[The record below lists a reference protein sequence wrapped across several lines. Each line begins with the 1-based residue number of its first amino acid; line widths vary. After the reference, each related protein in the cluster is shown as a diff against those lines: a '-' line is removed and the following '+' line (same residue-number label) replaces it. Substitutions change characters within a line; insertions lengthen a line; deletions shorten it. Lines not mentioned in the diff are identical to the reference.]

1 MKSGFWRADWFL
13 GLVVAALFALAYAA
27 VLPLQNRLLVRADW
41 PIYADIGGIALAAA
55 YLVVLLPR
63 QRAVPAA
70 TGTALLLAAL
80 FLASLDL
87 AALLLLV
94 GYAAFAAKQLIAAQR
109 PHAPA
114 ADALRYLAV
123 AYQAQGRLIAAW
135 QQFRRVPLSGAVRAD
150 LEALALE
157 FEKDGQAGK
166 ADEVR
171 RHLQGS
177 PAAEVE
183 ARPKAPATK
192 PAVKAPAESG
202 KPRIGAFEIEAEL
215 GRSEMAIV
223 YLGRDPV
230 LGRQLAIKTLRLEQ
244 ELEGEGVEEAKARL
258 FREVRAAGGLS
269 HPNIVTIYD
278 TGEERDVCY
287 IAMEF
292 LRGGDLLRFAAPESL
307 LPIEQAVSITARV
320 ADALGYAHREGVVHY
335 DVRPGNI
342 LYDAATDT
350 VKVTDFGV
358 ARLGGACPPYASP
371 EQLSGAPVDGRSDLY
386 SLGIT
391 LHQLLCGKLPSAA
404 GLIDADL
411 PLGVADVL
419 ERALA
424 RNPAERFQTA
434 EELAGALRAAPLAQY
449 ESGVVDFHL

>member
-1 MKSGFWRADWFL
+1 MKSGFWRTDWFL

-41 PIYADIGGIALAAA
+41 PIYADIGSIALAAA

-63 QRAVPAA
+63 QRAIPAA
-70 TGTALLLAAL
+70 AASAVLLAAL
-80 FLASLDL
+80 FLASLDH

-94 GYAAFAAKQLIAAQR
+94 GYAAFASKRLVAAQR
-109 PHAPA
+109 PQAPA

-135 QQFRRVPLSGAVRAD
+135 QQFRRVPLSDAVRAD

-177 PAAEVE
+177 SAAETQT
-183 ARPKAPATK
+183 RPKAPA
-192 PAVKAPAESG
+192 PSIVQVPAESA

-244 ELEGEGVEEAKARL
+244 VEAQGLEEAKALL
-258 FREVRAAGGLS
+258 FSEVRAAGGLS

-292 LRGGDLLRFAAPESL
+292 LRGGDLLRFAEPENL
-307 LPIEQAVSITARV
+307 LPVGEVVSIIARV
-320 ADALGYAHREGVVHY
+320 ADALGYAHREGVVHH

-342 LYDAATDT
+342 AYDAATDT
-350 VKVTDFGV
+350 VKVTDFGI
-358 ARLGGACPPYASP
+358 ARLGGAPTPYASP
-371 EQLSGAPVDGRSDLY
+371 EQFSGAPLDGRSDLY
-386 SLGIT
+386 SLGVT
-391 LHQLLCGKLPSAA
+391 LHQLLCGRLPSAA
-404 GLIDADL
+404 GLIDADV
-411 PLGVADVL
+411 PPGVMDVL

-434 EELAGALRAAPLAQY
+434 EELAGALRAAPLAQL

>member
-1 MKSGFWRADWFL
+1 MKSGFWRTDWFL
-13 GLVVAALFALAYAA
+13 GLVAAALFALAYAA
-27 VLPLQNRLLVRADW
+27 VLPLQNRLLVRPDW
-41 PIYADIGGIALAAA
+41 PIYADIAGIALAAA
-55 YLVVLLPR
+55 YLVLLLPR

-70 TGTALLLAAL
+70 TGAALLLAAL

-94 GYAAFAAKQLIAAQR
+94 GYAAFASKQLIAAQR
-109 PHAPA
+109 PQAPA

-135 QQFRRVPLSGAVRAD
+135 QQFRRVPLSDAVRAD

-177 PAAEVE
+177 PAAETL
-183 ARPKAPATK
+183 RPKAAVPSIVQVPA
-192 PAVKAPAESG
+192 ASG

-244 ELEGEGVEEAKARL
+244 VGAEGLEEAKALL
-258 FREVRAAGGLS
+258 FSEVRAAGGLS

-292 LRGGDLLRFAAPESL
+292 LRGGDLLRFAEPENL
-307 LPIEQAVSITARV
+307 LPVEHVVSIIARV
-320 ADALGYAHREGVVHY
+320 ADALGYAHREGVVHH

-342 LYDAATDT
+342 LYDAAADT
-350 VKVTDFGV
+350 VKVTDFGI
-358 ARLGGACPPYASP
+358 ARLGGAPTPYAPP
-371 EQLSGAPVDGRSDLY
+371 EQLSGAAVDGRSDLY
-386 SLGIT
+386 SLGVT
-391 LHQLLCGKLPSAA
+391 LHQLLCGRLPSAP
-404 GLIDADL
+404 GLIDADV
-411 PLGVADVL
+411 PPGMVEVL

-424 RNPAERFQTA
+424 KNPAERFQTA
-434 EELAGALRAAPLAQY
+434 EELAGALRAAPLAQL

>member
-1 MKSGFWRADWFL
+1 MKSGFWRTDWFL

-63 QRAVPAA
+63 QRAVAAA
-70 TGTALLLAAL
+70 TVSALLLVAL
-80 FLASLDL
+80 FLVSLDH

-94 GYAAFAAKQLIAAQR
+94 GYAAFASRRLVAAQR
-109 PHAPA
+109 PQAPA

-135 QQFRRVPLSGAVRAD
+135 QQFRRVPLSDAVRAD
-150 LEALALE
+150 LKALALE

-171 RHLQGS
+171 RHLQDGS
-177 PAAEVE
+177 AAETQ
-183 ARPKAPATK
+183 ARPKAPATE
-192 PAVKAPAESG
+192 PIVKAPAASG

-215 GRSEMAIV
+215 GRSEKAIV

-244 ELEGEGVEEAKARL
+244 VEAEGLEEAKARL
-258 FREVRAAGGLS
+258 FSEVRAAGGLS

-292 LRGGDLLRFAAPESL
+292 LRGGDLLRFAEPENL
-307 LPIEQAVSITARV
+307 LPVEQVVSIMARV
-320 ADALGYAHREGVVHY
+320 ADALGYAHREGVVHH

-342 LYDAATDT
+342 AYDAATDM
-350 VKVTDFGV
+350 VKVTDFGI
-358 ARLGGACPPYASP
+358 ARLGGAPTSYASP

-386 SLGIT
+386 SLGVT
-391 LHQLLCGKLPSAA
+391 LHQLLSGRLPSAP
-404 GLIDADL
+404 GLIDADV
-411 PLGVADVL
+411 PPGVVEVL

-424 RNPAERFQTA
+424 KNPAERFRTA
-434 EELAGALRAAPLAQY
+434 EELAGALRAAPLARL